1 MHQIGVQV
9 VLIVVLMFE
18 ASAQGEATFW
28 RKQVTLTCP
37 EEGQWFNDGKE
48 VNTNILQTY
57 EFEYQQQAE
66 YSCVYSDNKKY
77 YFFVKGRACEN
88 CFEVDGRLFM
98 LAIIVDLIGTSVLM
112 MVVYS
117 CTKKKVP
124 DRPSQSRSARGGR
137 ASSAP
142 SADYE
147 QLNRGAEG
155 TETYSAVVVRRT

>member
-9 VLIVVLMFE
+9 VLIVVLIGFFLFFLFK
-18 ASAQGEATFW
+18 GEATFW

-112 MVVYS
+112 MELFRRRWKSDVAVLHGCYGD
-117 CTKKKVP
+117 P
-124 DRPSQSRSARGGR
+124 
-137 ASSAP
+137 
-142 SADYE
+142 